1 MANLSES
8 IGNVSRSIREMRHY
22 QKFKGMTWKKDWYLA
37 LDNFNYVTR
46 RSIGQVI
53 LVIICAIVQIVFIK
67 KLFDYPSNSKAG
79 V

>member
-8 IGNVSRSIREMRHY
+8 IGKVSRKMWEMRHY